1 MFNDPSPRKIAFKTQ
16 IQTHINLLSQLNDSV
31 KNKLKE
37 ITADTKKY
45 EFRSKRGLINGI
57 GSIFKSITGNLD
69 SSDGEHYNE
78 CIDKINRDEREIES
92 LLKNQISVTTSVIKN
107 FNSTIQN
114 LQIDEETFNKNI
126 DEIQNSLINISDDLA
141 FYEAQI
147 NTLDLCQSLMESFVF
162 LEESLDDILNA
173 ITFARLKILHSS
185 IITPTDLI
193 YSLQDISKSLSKTNL
208 PLPTYTSNVAQY
220 LEIIELE
227 AYQSDNKIVFILKI
241 PLIEPETFTLYRIFP
256 IPILDNRTGIYHILP
271 SNLKYIAR
279 DDDSLSYVLPQDINK
294 CKPLKPYV
302 KICSNLLQY
311 PIDSDAICEAQLL
324 RQSDKLPK
332 TCETS
337 ILLASGYNIQEVEM
351 NYWLISISDPLPV
364 TIRCNNKELVT
375 EMIRRNS
382 LLKLQPFCNGFIGT
396 TRIQSKPFVEKY
408 KNVTYKNHQIKIP
421 YECCKHLPEK
431 IHVPELKP
439 LKLNK
444 IDVEDLN
451 AVHNRLSQY
460 SEELDRLVQ
469 QPFVTKHIHW
479 FTIVTISFI
488 IFLIILYICCKCR
501 RKKPNRLS
509 LTDGS
514 NPPSPPRDSPRESL
528 QQKFRQF
535 IPRRRAS
542 VHPEEA
548 IEEEAFELRS
558 NPTCY

>member
-69 SSDGEHYNE
+69 SSDGEYYNE

-220 LEIIELE
+220 LEII
-227 AYQSDNKIVFILKI
+227 
-241 PLIEPETFTLYRIFP
+241 
-256 IPILDNRTGIYHILP
+256 
-271 SNLKYIAR
+271 
-279 DDDSLSYVLPQDINK
+279 
-294 CKPLKPYV
+294 
-302 KICSNLLQY
+302 
-311 PIDSDAICEAQLL
+311 
-324 RQSDKLPK
+324 
-332 TCETS
+332 
-337 ILLASGYNIQEVEM
+337 
-351 NYWLISISDPLPV
+351 
-364 TIRCNNKELVT
+364 
-375 EMIRRNS
+375 
-382 LLKLQPFCNGFIGT
+382 
-396 TRIQSKPFVEKY
+396 
-408 KNVTYKNHQIKIP
+408 
-421 YECCKHLPEK
+421 
-431 IHVPELKP
+431 
-439 LKLNK
+439 
-444 IDVEDLN
+444 
-451 AVHNRLSQY
+451 
-460 SEELDRLVQ
+460 
-469 QPFVTKHIHW
+469 
-479 FTIVTISFI
+479 
-488 IFLIILYICCKCR
+488 
-501 RKKPNRLS
+501 
-509 LTDGS
+509 
-514 NPPSPPRDSPRESL
+514 
-528 QQKFRQF
+528 
-535 IPRRRAS
+535 
-542 VHPEEA
+542 
-548 IEEEAFELRS
+548 
-558 NPTCY
+558 